1 MRQCE
6 SQLPC
11 FAWCAHKHVQLRKQ
25 ASEWAQDAA
34 FQRDYEDVLA
44 GLQSC
49 SGPGAEGGS
58 ISDLPSPGRQ
68 HIMAKTQSVVEQKAK
83 IRATKKVCR

>member
-1 MRQCE
+1 
-6 SQLPC
+6 
-11 FAWCAHKHVQLRKQ
+11 VQLRKQ

-34 FQRDYEDVLA
+34 FQRNYEDVLA

-49 SGPGAEGGS
+49 SGLSEGIAEGGS
-58 ISDLPSPGRQ
+58 ISGLPSPGRQ

-83 IRATKKVCR
+83 ITAAKKVCR